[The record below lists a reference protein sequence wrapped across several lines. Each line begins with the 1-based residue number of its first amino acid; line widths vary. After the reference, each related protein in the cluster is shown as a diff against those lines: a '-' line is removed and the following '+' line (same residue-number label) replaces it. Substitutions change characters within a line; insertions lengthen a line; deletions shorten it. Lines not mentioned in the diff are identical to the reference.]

1 MPSELGKHAL
11 SLLARDFLVAPR
23 EALLRHLKDIMGLND
38 LPFDGF
44 RSQITFLRLRY
55 FSV

>member
-11 SLLARDFLVAPR
+11 SLLAADFLVAPR

-38 LPFDGF
+38 LPFD
-44 RSQITFLRLRY
+44 
-55 FSV
+55 